1 MALKCAP
8 KKLKSVCC
16 APQGV
21 VYVDCVWDLTT
32 SSLVC
37 VAPSARAAE
46 EGHRGVPIGDCTA
59 AGAYHLVTEYCLP

>member
-21 VYVDCVWDLTT
+21 VYVDFVLTT

-37 VAPSARAAE
+37 VAPSAPAAE

-59 AGAYHLVTEYCLP
+59 AGAYHVFTELCLP